1 MFRTCFDCHIRLGI
15 RIGARALGLALLF
28 IHAAD
33 PPALAQQTSVD
44 TTLVANRAAATP
56 PEDRAAGV
64 PGTVTFAKDI
74 APILQKKC
82 QQCHQPGAIGPMSL
96 TTFDEVRPW
105 ARAIKQRVVAGEM
118 PPYRYDRNV
127 GIQNVKFDLRLSEGE
142 IQTIARWVDNGAP
155 RGNAADLPPSLKFP
169 DPSEWAFA
177 GQFGPP
183 DLVVPTKPFT
193 LPAGGQDVWWRPAVP
208 TGLTKDRCIKAI
220 SVKPSLKG
228 RAAAHHANADLIVF
242 DEKSNQY
249 VEAQRISEYAVG
261 KVGEIVP
268 ADGCRTLPANSL
280 IRWDVHYYPI
290 GEELKDDVIEMG
302 FWLYP
307 EGHQATYKQDL
318 KLYSLLMKGGELEL
332 PPHGTAMTQGF
343 HSFKTP
349 VRIDSFQPH
358 GHFRLVA
365 KTLEIF
371 YPDTGKLEMVSSISN
386 WTNTWHTSHIYEDDV
401 APLVPKG
408 AVLVI
413 TGYYDNTRANKQ
425 NPDPDQWVG
434 VGSRTADEM
443 SHAWIAVTHLD
454 DEGYARLAAERE
466 SRKKAATPENKTQ

>member
-1 MFRTCFDCHIRLGI
+1 MFSPRFPHRNSFNI
-15 RIGARALGLALLF
+15 RIGVTALGLVALMV
-28 IHAAD
+28 HATGQQAM
-33 PPALAQQTSVD
+33 AQPRSNAV
-44 TTLVANRAAATP
+44 NGAAV
-56 PEDRAAGV
+56 AAGDRSA
-64 PGTVTFAKDI
+64 GGIAATVTFARDV
-74 APILQKKC
+74 APILQKNC
-82 QQCHQPGAIGPMSL
+82 QQCHQPGAVGPMSL
-96 TTFDEVRPW
+96 ATFDEVRPW
-105 ARAIKQRVVAGEM
+105 ARAIKQKVVQREM
-118 PPYRYDRNV
+118 PPYRYDEGV
-127 GIQNVKFDLRLSEGE
+127 GIQKLKHDLRLTEAQ

-155 RGNAADLPPSLKFP
+155 LGNPADLPPAPKFP
-169 DPSEWAFA
+169 DPNQWAFA
-177 GQFGPP
+177 DQFGEP
-183 DLVVPTKPFT
+183 DLIVRTKPFT
-193 LPAGGQDVWWRPAVP
+193 LPAKGQDVWWRPTVP
-208 TGLTKDRCIKAI
+208 TGLSKDRCIKAI

-228 RAAAHHANADLIVF
+228 RAAAHHANSDLVVF
-242 DEKSNQY
+242 DEKSGQY
-249 VEAQRISEYAVG
+249 VERERISEYALG

-268 ADGCRTLPANSL
+268 PDACRTLPANSL
-280 IRWDVHYYPI
+280 IRWDVHYYPT

-307 EGHQATYKQDL
+307 EGHQAKYKQDL
-318 KLYSLLMKGGELEL
+318 KLYTLLMKGSELEI

-371 YPDTGKLEMVSSISN
+371 YPETGKLEMVSSISN
-386 WTNTWHTSHIYEDDV
+386 WTNTWHTSHIYEENV

-413 TGYYDNTRANKQ
+413 TGYYDNTRANRQ

-434 VGSRTADEM
+434 LGSRTADEM

-454 DEGYARLAAERE
+454 DEGYAQLVAERE
-466 SRKKAATPENKTQ
+466 RRTKTETQNNNQ